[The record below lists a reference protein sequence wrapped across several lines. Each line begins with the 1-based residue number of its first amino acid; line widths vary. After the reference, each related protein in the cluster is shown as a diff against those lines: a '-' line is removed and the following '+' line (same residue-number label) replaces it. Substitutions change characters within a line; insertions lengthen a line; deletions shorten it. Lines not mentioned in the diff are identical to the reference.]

1 MIIEVVCTANI
12 AIVLKR
18 KNFLRKYLQLR
29 AIFLHKMTFWVNF
42 TPPKALNLLNILL
55 RDDKY

>member
-29 AIFLHKMTFWVNF
+29 AIFLHKMTFWGEF
-42 TPPKALNLLNILL
+42 YSTQSTKPF
-55 RDDKY
+55 KYSPSG